1 MTEKKPSS
9 IKILIGKY
17 TRILIFCGVLMA
29 GTFWSIAGSLS
40 KADGAGMTILVLVV
54 IASLGTG
61 FLLYR
66 SLDQDDTGSDDKQ
79 P

>member
-1 MTEKKPSS
+1 
-9 IKILIGKY
+9 
-17 TRILIFCGVLMA
+17 MA